1 MIRRSRR
8 KLGRALS
15 LSDGPPVRGLTFA
28 LCQPLPLVDM
38 RFDDES
44 DGTTAPRLS
53 RPKHSQSRGRNFVQ
67 SLIMSVTLVAI
78 ALLIYSSLAI
88 HCSAAAPPE
97 EFVIA
102 GYLPDY
108 RSYID
113 ADRGSVHLTDLIVFS
128 LSPRTVLKYE
138 GGVPRDGCCLEGR
151 HFDQARGGEG
161 VQAGN
166 AGDERPASGQRGR
179 RREGR
184 RVQRHSGESTG
195 VPPGAREGLPKR
207 EAGRGGPR
215 PGGHL
220 VPRGV
225 GCIRAVHREGR
236 GVPPFDRPGFECGP
250 YGRDVLGCKP

>member
-1 MIRRSRR
+1 
-8 KLGRALS
+8 
-15 LSDGPPVRGLTFA
+15 
-28 LCQPLPLVDM
+28 M

-78 ALLIYSSLAI
+78 IALLVYSSLAV

-151 HFDQARGGEG
+151 HFDQARGAREFKLGTRGTNVRLLVSVGGAGRAEG
-161 VQAGN
+161 FKDIAANQREFLLGLAKVCRNERLDGVDLDLEGISSLEEWDAYERFIGKAAGYLHSIGLVLSVAPMVGMYWVAN
-166 AGDERPASGQRGR
+166 L
-179 RREGR
+179 EGSLKGSEL
-184 RVQRHSGESTG
+184 VVYRHSFWEIS
-195 VPPGAREGLPKR
+195 
-207 EAGRGGPR
+207 
-215 PGGHL
+215 
-220 VPRGV
+220 
-225 GCIRAVHREGR
+225 
-236 GVPPFDRPGFECGP
+236 
-250 YGRDVLGCKP
+250 